1 MFFFFFY
8 SSGLT
13 LSDRLMYLGRAM
25 ACLRSKKLSTPALNA
40 TSLRE
45 IEDLLQVAEI
55 QKMVGLFNYNP
66 IFIVYLINFLN

>member
-1 MFFFFFY
+1 
-8 SSGLT
+8 
-13 LSDRLMYLGRAM
+13 MYLGRAM

-55 QKMVGLFNYNP
+55 QKMVRLFNYIP
-66 IFIVYLINFLN
+66 IFIVYLIDFFKLDIGFVVIESS

>member
-1 MFFFFFY
+1 MSENVLYKYFIY
-8 SSGLT
+8 RSGLT

-45 IEDLLQVAEI
+45 VEDLLQVAEI
-55 QKMVGLFNYNP
+55 QKMVCQY
-66 IFIVYLINFLN
+66 